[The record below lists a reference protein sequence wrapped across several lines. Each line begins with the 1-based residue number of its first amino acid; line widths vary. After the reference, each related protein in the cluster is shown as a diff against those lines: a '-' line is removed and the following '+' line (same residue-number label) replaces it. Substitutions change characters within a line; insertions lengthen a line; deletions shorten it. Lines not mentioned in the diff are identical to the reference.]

1 MTFKQITN
9 FLAVAEHLNFTRAAA
24 ALFITQSTLSRSI
37 ASLEEELGV
46 SLMLRDYHH
55 VKLTPAGEY
64 LYREM
69 KEAMGTMNAIVRTVQ
84 SMGELD
90 KTRFVIGV
98 LDGQTVQT
106 DILLA
111 IRSLCDRLPHLNVD
125 IRRGPHSALM
135 GYLRQSTVD
144 IVQTIIADDTDL
156 TAGFKV
162 LPLRELPCFLIA
174 RSDDPVWQSDAIRPA
189 SLDGRT
195 LIVPENASPGLS
207 SVIHYLQEVGSR
219 PVIKTAP
226 DMETQ
231 SLWLEAGMGVYI
243 GTEDSVIYNSRSFRP
258 IAAAPLTDISALME
272 VLIWKKEPSST
283 LLSLFVS
290 FLNSES
296 ESNSF

>member
-46 SLMLRDYHH
+46 TLMLRDFHH

-69 KEAMGTMNAIVRTVQ
+69 KEAMGNMNTIVHTVQ

-125 IRRGPHSALM
+125 IRRGSHSTLM
-135 GYLRQSTVD
+135 DDLRQNTVD
-144 IVQTIIADDTDL
+144 VVQTILADDSTP
-156 TAGFKV
+156 TPEFTV
-162 LPLRELPCFLIA
+162 YPLRVLQTFLIA
-174 RSDDPVWQSDAIRPA
+174 QSDDPIWQGPVICPA

-195 LIVPENASPGLS
+195 WIVPEEPSPGLS
-207 SVIHYLQEVGSR
+207 SIIRRIQEDGIR
-219 PVIKTAP
+219 PIIKTAQ

-243 GTEDSVIYNSRSFRP
+243 GTEDSVIDNSRSFRP
-258 IAAAPLTDISALME
+258 IVAAPLTDIPVLAE
-272 VLIWKKEPSST
+272 VLIWKCDPT
-283 LLSLFVS
+283 PPLMNLFLSL
-290 FLNSES
+290 LNRG
-296 ESNSF
+296 NV

>member
-9 FLAVAEHLNFTRAAA
+9 FLTVAEHLNFTRAAA

-46 SLMLRDYHH
+46 TLIQRDFHH
-55 VKLTPAGEY
+55 AKLTPAGEY

-69 KEAMGTMNAIVRTVQ
+69 KEAMETMNAIVHTVQ
-84 SMGELD
+84 SMGDLE

-98 LDGQTVQT
+98 LDGQTVQS

-125 IRRGPHSALM
+125 IRRGSHRALM
-135 GYLRQSTVD
+135 DDLRRNTVD
-144 IVQTIIADDTDL
+144 VVQTIM
-156 TAGFKV
+156 AGDSALAPEFTV
-162 LPLRELPCFLIA
+162 YPLRVLQTFLIA
-174 RSDDPVWQSDAIRPA
+174 QSDDPIWQGSVICPTT
-189 SLDGRT
+189 LDGRT
-195 LIVPENASPGLS
+195 LIVPEEASPGLS
-207 SVIHYLQEVGSR
+207 SVIRRLQEAGIR
-219 PVIKTAP
+219 PVIKTAQ

-231 SLWLEAGMGVYI
+231 SLWLEAGMGVYL
-243 GTEDSVIYNSRSFRP
+243 GTEGSVIYNSRSFRP
-258 IAAAPLTDISALME
+258 IAAAPLAGISELTE
-272 VLIWKKEPSST
+272 VLIWKTDPSST

>member
-46 SLMLRDYHH
+46 TLMQRDFHH
-55 VKLTPAGEY
+55 AKLTPAGEY

-84 SMGELD
+84 SMGDLE

-125 IRRGPHSALM
+125 IRRGSHRTLM
-135 GYLRQSTVD
+135 DDLRQNTVD
-144 IVQTIIADDTDL
+144 VVQTIMADDSARAPEFT
-156 TAGFKV
+156 V
-162 LPLRELPCFLIA
+162 YPLRALRSFLIA
-174 RSDDPVWQSDAIRPA
+174 QSDDPVWQNAAIRPA

-195 LIVPENASPGLS
+195 LIVPEEPSPGLS
-207 SVIHYLQEVGSR
+207 SIIRRLREAGIR
-219 PVIKTAP
+219 PIIKTAQ

-258 IAAAPLTDISALME
+258 IVAAPLTDISALTE
-272 VLIWKKEPSST
+272 VLIWKKEPPST